1 MRHSVFVT
9 FEFDN
14 LSMSALVSV
23 LPELV
28 AESDPKEALKQVAL
42 PSSTCLCL
50 QILVEK
56 EKLLFHKADCVN
68 TLFKRWAAS
77 SLVLPSWVGSPSSE
91 QEQTSI
97 WKQVVGKC
105 EDKLLSMIFCKTS
118 CELKP
123 VPTLTVIIVL
133 MTLLNK
139 LVGKGRKELKY
150 HEYLNFHFET
160 AFLQCVS
167 SNALL
172 AGACEV
178 ALVALL
184 WFLLSGEPINMQC
197 GEI

>member
-1 MRHSVFVT
+1 MRHSVF
-9 FEFDN
+9 ELDN
-14 LSMSALVSV
+14 LSIAALVSV

-50 QILVEK
+50 QILVKK
-56 EKLLFHKADCVN
+56 EKVIFHKANCVN
-68 TLFKRWAAS
+68 TFFERWAAS

-91 QEQTSI
+91 QEQESI
-97 WKQVVGKC
+97 WKQVPPLSVVRKC

-150 HEYLNFHFET
+150 IMN
-160 AFLQCVS
+160 
-167 SNALL
+167 
-172 AGACEV
+172 
-178 ALVALL
+178 
-184 WFLLSGEPINMQC
+184 I
-197 GEI
+197 

>member
-1 MRHSVFVT
+1 MRHSV

-14 LSMSALVSV
+14 LSIAALVSV

-42 PSSTCLCL
+42 PSSTCLWL

-56 EKLLFHKADCVN
+56 EKVIFYKANCVY
-68 TLFKRWAAS
+68 TLFERWAAS

-91 QEQTSI
+91 QEQESI

-150 HEYLNFHFET
+150 IMNIWTFTLRQHFSNVCHPMH
-160 AFLQCVS
+160 FWLVLVKLHWLHFCGFS
-167 SNALL
+167 SS
-172 AGACEV
+172 AG
-178 ALVALL
+178 
-184 WFLLSGEPINMQC
+184 Q
-197 GEI
+197 